1 LVHEAGF
8 GVERT
13 ADSQIR
19 FSRPDGRVIEEHPQ
33 LPSSGSVEGLQR
45 QNRETCE
52 AIDAAS
58 WIIPGD
64 TLDYGMAIE
73 GLMWERERESGDCQA
88 NR

>member
-1 LVHEAGF
+1 MHEHGF

-13 ADSQIR
+13 ADNDIR
-19 FSRPDGRVIEEHPQ
+19 FSRPDGRLIEEHPQ
-33 LPSSGSVEGLQR
+33 LPATGSIEGLQR
-45 QNRETCE
+45 GNRKTGE

-73 GLMWERERESGDCQA
+73 GLMWKQEQESCGC
-88 NR
+88 